1 MKRALIAIGILAD
14 LAAAAMLILGLVN
27 HGTAVFGNI
36 LFDVTLVGL
45 WAVSAVALVLG
56 LRM

>member
-1 MKRALIAIGILAD
+1 VKRALIAIGILSD
-14 LAAAAMLILGLVN
+14 LAAAAMLILGLIN
-27 HGTAVFGNI
+27 NGTAIFSNI

-45 WAVSAVALVLG
+45 WAVSIAALILG